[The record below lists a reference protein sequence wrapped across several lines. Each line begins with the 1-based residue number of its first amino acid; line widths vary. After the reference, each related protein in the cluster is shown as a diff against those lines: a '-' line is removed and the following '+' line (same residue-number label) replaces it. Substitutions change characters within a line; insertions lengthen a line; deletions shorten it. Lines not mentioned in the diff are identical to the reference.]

1 MMSTTSRSAA
11 PPKTRP
17 PGDTTAPAPGRSR
30 LALLR
35 GRGARLLAA
44 RFLCVAALAGVW
56 QYLVGSGALTRDA
69 VAAPTEIVG
78 ALGSLV
84 ATPEFWTTVGDTVR
98 TWAIGLA
105 LSLVIATPAGLL
117 FGASEL
123 AYRMSRVTVDF
134 LRTIPPIALLP
145 LALLL
150 YGATEK
156 MALVLVVFGSVWP
169 LLLQTMYGVHQID
182 PVTADVSRAYRL
194 SRSQRVRVVMLPSA
208 GPFIATGIRIAA
220 TISLL
225 LAIGAELLGGAA
237 GLGNAIAQAQQTQ
250 DMPTMYAFVL
260 VSALLGVALNLAMT
274 RAERRVLSWHPA
286 HRNR

>member
-1 MMSTTSRSAA
+1 M
-11 PPKTRP
+11 
-17 PGDTTAPAPGRSR
+17 
-30 LALLR
+30 LR
-35 GRGARLLAA
+35 GRTARLLAA
-44 RFLCVAALAGVW
+44 RLLCAAALAGVW
-56 QYLVGSGALTRDA
+56 QYLVASGALTREA
-69 VAAPTEIVG
+69 VAAPTEIVR

-84 ATPEFWTTVGDTVR
+84 TTTEFWTTAGDTVR
-98 TWAIGLA
+98 TWAIGLD
-105 LSLVIATPAGLL
+105 LSLVIALPAGLL

-123 AYRMSRVTVDF
+123 AYRMSRITVDF

-182 PVTADVSRAYRL
+182 PVTADVARAYRL
-194 SRSQRVRVVMLPSA
+194 PRSQRVRAVMLPSA
-208 GPFIATGIRIAA
+208 APFIATGVRIAA

-274 RAERRVLSWHPA
+274 RAERSVLSWHPA